1 MAAATIP
8 GMLAASAS
16 AFTCQPDFFFD
27 DLCTTVRPHDP
38 TGIFGPL
45 IERLVGPLLV
55 FILVF
60 IAGRVVRR
68 FVDRGLQR
76 SRADAQVR
84 ALVRNIG
91 AAVIWFFA
99 VLSGLVTAGVP
110 LAFLLTFGGLAS
122 LAIGLA
128 FQDVLRNILAGI
140 WLLVE
145 RPLKIGD
152 LVAVGEMAGVVQTI
166 TLRTTALRTGDGR
179 LAVIPNLT
187 VFSGVIVNSSAYSRR
202 RYTVSVRIERD
213 HDLEAAMRAARRE
226 LTATAEVAHD
236 PAPMIVPQLDGEGIL
251 LHCNYWLDY
260 RSNDV
265 DAISADLARRL
276 WVIIDGP
283 PGAGG
288 DPATPSRQAPAGAAA
303 REQPSAGSRGRARR
317 GRPDAAG

>member
-1 MAAATIP
+1 
-8 GMLAASAS
+8 MLAASAS
-16 AFTCQPDFFFD
+16 AFTCQPSFFFD
-27 DLCTTVRPHDP
+27 DLCTTVRAHDP
-38 TGIFGPL
+38 TTIFGPL

-55 FILVF
+55 FVLVF

-68 FVDRGLQR
+68 FVDRALRG

-152 LVAVGEMAGVVQTI
+152 LVTVGEMAGVVQTI

-187 VFSGVIVNSSAYSRR
+187 VFSGVIVNSSAYSQR

-226 LTATAEVAHD
+226 VSATTEVATE
-236 PAPMIVPQLDGEGIL
+236 PAAMIVPQLDGEGIL

-260 RSNDV
+260 RSHDV

-276 WVIIDGP
+276 GVITEGP
-283 PGAGG
+283 KGGG
-288 DPATPSRQAPAGAAA
+288 DGAEPSTRPAPAAAAA
-303 REQPSAGSRGRARR
+303 RDLPSAGNRGRARR
-317 GRPDAAG
+317 GRPGAAG

>member
-16 AFTCQPDFFFD
+16 AFTCHPDFFFD
-27 DLCTTVRPHDP
+27 DLCVTVKAHDP

-45 IERLVGPLLV
+45 IERLVGPVLI

-60 IAGRVVRR
+60 LAGRILRR
-68 FVDRGLQR
+68 IVDRGLQR
-76 SRADAQVR
+76 GRADAQVR
-84 ALVRNIG
+84 ALARNIG

-145 RPLKIGD
+145 RPFVIGD
-152 LVAVGEMAGVVQTI
+152 LVTIGEMAGVVQTI

-187 VFSGVIVNSSAYSRR
+187 AFSGVVVNSSAYSQR
-202 RYTVSVRIERD
+202 RYTVSLRIERD

-226 LTATAEVAHD
+226 VVATAAVAHE
-236 PAPMIVPQLDGEGIL
+236 PAPMVVPQLDGEGIL

-260 RSNDV
+260 RTHDV

-276 WVIIDGP
+276 GVIVEGP
-283 PGAGG
+283 SGARGG
-288 DPATPSRQAPAGAAA
+288 PATA
-303 REQPSAGSRGRARR
+303 
-317 GRPDAAG
+317 

>member
-1 MAAATIP
+1 
-8 GMLAASAS
+8 MLAASAS
-16 AFTCQPDFFFD
+16 AFSCSPDFFFD
-27 DLCTTVRPHDP
+27 DLCVTVRGHDP

-45 IERLVGPLLV
+45 IERLVGPLLI
-55 FILVF
+55 FILVS
-60 IAGRVVRR
+60 IVGRLLRR
-68 FVDRGLQR
+68 FLDRGLER
-76 SRADAQVR
+76 GRADAQVR

-140 WLLVE
+140 WLLLE
-145 RPLKIGD
+145 RPFKIGD
-152 LVAVGEMAGVVQTI
+152 LVSIGEMAGVVETI

-187 VFSGVIVNSSAYSRR
+187 VFTGIIVNSSAYSQR
-202 RYTVSVRIERD
+202 RYTVSLRIERD

-226 LTATAEVAHD
+226 VASTSEVARE
-236 PAPMIVPQLDGEGIL
+236 PVPLVVPQLDGEGIL

-260 RSNDV
+260 RTHDV
-265 DAISADLARRL
+265 DAITADLARRL
-276 WVIIDGP
+276 WGNVEGP
-283 PGAGG
+283 SGGAKSA
-288 DPATPSRQAPAGAAA
+288 ATAPSRRAPADAAP
-303 REQPSAGSRGRARR
+303 RGRSSAGNRERPPR